1 MAYQA
6 TIKKQDL
13 CAIFD
18 IKGKAGAVAQRL
30 WHLDL
35 QLPENANTASAK
47 GGQHLCWVGEGHWIL
62 LANANY
68 ERQLHD
74 SLSPDDPD
82 MECRVVMVSDVYA
95 FFSVTGD
102 EADDILAIASPLDT
116 RQPIFADN
124 GATFTELF
132 GIRALVLRQSDGYNI
147 AVERSYAD
155 MITQYFDKISKGGR

>member
-1 MAYQA
+1 MTQRVIGCEDRMAYQA

-62 LANANY
+62 LANAN
-68 ERQLHD
+68 
-74 SLSPDDPD
+74 
-82 MECRVVMVSDVYA
+82 
-95 FFSVTGD
+95 
-102 EADDILAIASPLDT
+102 
-116 RQPIFADN
+116 
-124 GATFTELF
+124 ELF
-132 GIRALVLRQSDGYNI
+132 VVINTCFNSDKCVGKFPSLNL
-147 AVERSYAD
+147 
-155 MITQYFDKISKGGR
+155 